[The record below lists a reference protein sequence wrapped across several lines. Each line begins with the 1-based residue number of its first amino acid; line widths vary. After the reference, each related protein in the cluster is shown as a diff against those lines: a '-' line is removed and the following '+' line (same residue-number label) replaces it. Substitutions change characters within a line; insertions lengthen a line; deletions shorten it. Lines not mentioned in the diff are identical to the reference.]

1 MSDTI
6 MMCCDNV
13 DCALCKNWVC
23 LAKEVRIDRD
33 GQCANII
40 PKAVIRA
47 GYGAVLELVKGEDR

>member
-1 MSDTI
+1 

-23 LAKEVRIDRD
+23 IAKEIRIDRD

-40 PKAVIRA
+40 PKAVVRA